1 MELFLKLFSVCLLTR
16 RTISWVDAFLVVVV
30 VVESVMVLESLSS
43 LLGQLGTEPI

>member
-30 VVESVMVLESLSS
+30 VESVMVLESLSS

>member
-30 VVESVMVLESLSS
+30 VESVMVLESLTS
-43 LLGQLGTEPI
+43 LFGQLGTEPI